1 MKLTYTI
8 LAAVVLT
15 FTAFAK
21 KPVTVWTD
29 PVKAN
34 AEHSKF
40 QFVGEYSNAQKTAF
54 HQVSLMKTDDYLV
67 STYKAGLP
75 GRGWDKSAVDS
86 RILSQEKLDALL
98 KDAVKTNYISPT
110 IGKKAPE
117 GAVTMPE
124 GFTKVKDGILWAGGQ
139 SNDSFGSFKMHL
151 EFRLPFKPMRNP
163 SNQDKGNS
171 GIYIFNNYEI
181 QVLDTFALDY
191 SAEEYPFKTESHRKQ
206 WCGCFYKMQMADVNA
221 TLPAL
226 TWQTYDI
233 DFTAP
238 VFKDDKKVVNARITV
253 LHNGIKIHDDVELKN
268 GTGNG
273 GRRKQLARG
282 PIYFQDHGNPT
293 AFRNVWIQETKL
305 TK

>member
-1 MKLTYTI
+1 MKLTFTLLTAIAVTSVAAAKETI
-8 LAAVVLT
+8 KA
-15 FTAFAK
+15 
-21 KPVTVWTD
+21 WTD
-29 PVKAN
+29 PAKAT
-34 AEHSKF
+34 AEHPKF
-40 QFVGEYSNAQKTAF
+40 KFVGEYSDTEKKVF
-54 HQVSLMKTDDYLV
+54 HQVSLLKTDDYLV
-67 STYKAGLP
+67 SSYKAGLP

-86 RILSQEKLDALL
+86 RVLPQEELDTLLKGAEKLSY
-98 KDAVKTNYISPT
+98 VSPT
-110 IGKKAPE
+110 MGAKAPE

-124 GFTKVKDGILWAGGQ
+124 GFTNVKDGLLWAGGK
-139 SNDSFGSFKMHL
+139 SKDSFGSFKMHL

-191 SAEEYPFKTESHRKQ
+191 SAEKFPFKMESAKKQ
-206 WCGCFYKMQMADVNA
+206 WCGCFYKMKMADVNA

-238 VFKDDKKVVNARITV
+238 VFEDDKKVKNARITV
-253 LHNGIKIHDDVELKN
+253 LHNGIKIHDDVELKK

-273 GRRKQLARG
+273 ALRKQLAKG

-293 AFRNVWIQETKL
+293 AFRNVWIQETTA